1 MSKEKGIIGILIAII
16 AGLFMLTIYNG
27 NIKKAESLNYDKK
40 IQTAQARLVSI
51 DMDLSD
57 DFYLEGTK
65 AEKAERKTELKEE
78 KRVLKERIAKW
89 QKHEDSTDVALTPP
103 KPAQAKPLPGNQTD
117 KPGKVEK
124 VDNLKKL
131 GGI

>member
-1 MSKEKGIIGILIAII
+1 MKEKGIIGLIALII
-16 AGLFMLTIYNG
+16 GGLFMLTIFNT
-27 NIKKAESLNYDKK
+27 NNKKAVSINYDKK

-65 AEKAERKTELKEE
+65 QEKTERKAELKEE

-89 QKHEDSTDVALTPP
+89 QKHEDSTDIALAPP
-103 KPAQAKPLPGNQTD
+103 KPAQAKPANQTD

-124 VDNLKKL
+124 TDNLKKL